1 MEIQRFEVTGPVLLM
16 PVVYADDRGYF
27 FESFS
32 RERYLEVG
40 IPADRFV
47 QDNVSKSK
55 QGVVRGLHY
64 QAQPF
69 EQGKLVQV
77 LRGRVLDVALD
88 IRTGSP
94 TFGKHV
100 MVDLS
105 EENHRQFWIPA
116 GFAHAFMALEDDTV
130 FTYKVTNPYNKESDR
145 GVLWND
151 PALGIQWPDMVSPI
165 VSSKDAALPP
175 LCEIADG
182 FVYGEY

>member
-1 MEIQRFEVTGPVLLM
+1 MKVEKTILDGVLIIE
-16 PVVYADDRGYF
+16 PDVYADDRGYF

-32 RERYLEVG
+32 REKYREAG

-47 QDNVSKSK
+47 QDNASNSKK
-55 QGVVRGLHY
+55 GVVRGLHY
-64 QAQPF
+64 QAPPF
-69 EQGKLVQV
+69 AQGKLVQV

-94 TFGKHV
+94 TYGQHV
-100 MVDLS
+100 MVELS

-116 GFAHAFMALEDDTV
+116 GFAHAFMALEDDTI

-151 PALGIQWPDMVSPI
+151 PALGIAWPEMGAI
-165 VSSKDAALPP
+165 VSSKDAALPLLAESP
-175 LCEIADG
+175 QE
-182 FVYGEY
+182 FVFEN